1 MARRQTTT
9 TAGAGGRERS
19 SRQQELVSVAARL
32 FSERGFHAVAI
43 NDISGQ
49 LGLSGPAFYR
59 HFPSKEALLVAVL
72 DECITTHLEDVR
84 DIVTSVSDPADTL
97 LAIVANHI
105 DFVFDQTGNIVT
117 WRTDFS
123 SLPEA
128 DRSRLRYLQRLY
140 TEEWVRT
147 LRRLRPDLDDD
158 TARAMCH
165 AAIALLQSPTEFTS
179 GLPREA
185 HAALLSRMA
194 RGALV
199 TPPVPRVRDT
209 DAPSPRPHEDRLPV

>member
-1 MARRQTTT
+1 MARRPSTPRS
-9 TAGAGGRERS
+9 ASGRS
-19 SRQQELVSVAARL
+19 SRQQELVSAAARL

-84 DIVTSVSDPADTL
+84 DIVVAVADPADTL
-97 LAIVANHI
+97 RAIIANHI

-117 WRTDFS
+117 WRTDFT
-123 SLPEA
+123 SLPDA

-147 LRRLRPDLDDD
+147 LRRLRPELDDD
-158 TARAMCH
+158 TARGMCH
-165 AAIALLQSPTEFTS
+165 AAIALLQSPTEFS
-179 GLPREA
+179 SALPKGV

-194 RGALV
+194 VAALSASAEPLLAAG
-199 TPPVPRVRDT
+199 PPGPARSREH
-209 DAPSPRPHEDRLPV
+209 AEPLRA